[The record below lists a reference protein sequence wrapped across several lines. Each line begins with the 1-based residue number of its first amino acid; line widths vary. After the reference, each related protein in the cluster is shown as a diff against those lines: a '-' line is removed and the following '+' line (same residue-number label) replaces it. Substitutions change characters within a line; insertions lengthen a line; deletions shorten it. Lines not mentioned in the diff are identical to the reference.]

1 MKNHPIPDE
10 AMKSP
15 VAIVGTVGS
24 GKTFTAKGKVEPIL
38 QTGARVC
45 IIDPTGAWF
54 GLKYSA
60 DGQGPGFPVVI
71 FGGEHAD
78 VPIDDTMGE
87 AIGHLIATTNMQC
100 VLDLSLMT
108 MGGRVRF
115 VCAFLESVYH
125 HNKHTLYLVLDEAD
139 LFAPQRPLPDQ
150 NVMLNR
156 CEQIVRRGRIKGFR
170 VMMITQRP
178 AELHKSVL
186 SQAGTLVAMKLTAP
200 QDRNAIG
207 AWIEGQGDAKK
218 GKALLE
224 DLPRLKVG
232 EGYVWCPALDIL
244 SKTKFPR
251 ISTFDSSK
259 TPEPGDETSQPMN
272 AAPVDLSAVRDQLA
286 AKVKELDES
295 DVEKLKARVRELQAK
310 LAAGGEQRSLNQAEA
325 DTIRRT
331 AFRES
336 YALAYENAV
345 TDLESIMAG
354 LRENVDPV
362 LARWKA
368 KAAEGDRPVA
378 VPAPAESAR
387 GSRAYG
393 VTHQREQFQ
402 AQDTRHNAGD
412 GIPPPA
418 ATSVPP
424 APDTASKVVSGSVET
439 GLSRGE
445 RAVLTV
451 LAQFNPMPV
460 SYRRAAAIS
469 GYSAR
474 SSTWR
479 GILAGLRKP
488 EFIGGGPDGLTIT
501 AAGLNALGS
510 FDRLPTG
517 RALLDHWC
525 TVVPKGQ
532 RDVLMILS
540 ALSGQGSA
548 ADVAQRAGYSPSSS
562 TWRGVLAGLRALDL
576 IEGSRVL
583 KLHEDLR

>member
-38 QTGARVC
+38 KTGARTC

-115 VCAFLESVYH
+115 VRAFLESVYH

-259 TPEPGDETSQPMN
+259 TPEPGDETSTPMN
-272 AAPVDLSAVRDQLA
+272 AAPVDLSAIRDQLA
-286 AKVKELDES
+286 AKVKELEEN
-295 DVEKLKARVRELQAK
+295 DVEKLKARIRELER
-310 LAAGGEQRSLNQAEA
+310 AGKPASASELQRSYDEGYRAGERAGAHFGFNCGFRDAVAAVVSSAQA
-325 DTIRRT
+325 
-331 AFRES
+331 
-336 YALAYENAV
+336 
-345 TDLESIMAG
+345 
-354 LRENVDPV
+354 LRVPEKLPEHP
-362 LARWKA
+362 
-368 KAAEGDRPVA
+368 AAAPPSDR
-378 VPAPAESAR
+378 
-387 GSRAYG
+387 GTRAYG
-393 VTHQREQFQ
+393 VVHQAEPFQ
-402 AQDTRHNAGD
+402 AESA
-412 GIPPPA
+412 PPP
-418 ATSVPP
+418 PR
-424 APDTASKVVSGSVET
+424 VVSGAAEI

-469 GYSAR
+469 GYSVK

-488 EFIGGGPDGLTIT
+488 EFIAGGPAGLSIT
-501 AAGLNALGS
+501 PAGLNALGS

-525 TVVPKGQ
+525 AQVPKGQ
-532 RDVLMILS
+532 REVLVILS
-540 ALSGQGSA
+540 ALNGQGNA
-548 ADVAQRAGYSPSSS
+548 ADVAQRAGYSTSSS
-562 TWRGVLAGLRALDL
+562 TWRGVLAGLRSLGL
-576 IEGSRVL
+576 IDGSRVL